1 MVRSMN
7 TANLKRRHQS
17 WYARLRVPPSLR
29 DAVGKSELVQALHT
43 RDLAEANR
51 RKHAVLA
58 AMHAVLERARVEAT
72 LPRDSAEAFLTEAR
86 KMAEEVKAGA
96 MTDRDAEAALD
107 VALEDH
113 LAAQA
118 KRHGIDPETG
128 HPMVSEQHTRTLQL
142 AHKVLHSGDVALLTD
157 SIRTYLRERA
167 PHINKQTHAEKE
179 RQLTELAGWLGDCEV
194 STVTKKMAGRYVSER
209 LLTKG
214 HAPKTVKD
222 TLSNLSAFWR
232 WLEGRGVVEFNV
244 WQGMSGTVKGSTRG
258 TAPKRRPWTDGE
270 LLKLLQ
276 GIPTSDPLLPMV
288 ALAAYTGMR
297 REEVASLRVED
308 ATEDG
313 ALIVREGKSAAAVRR
328 VPVHAA
334 LAPLVASLR
343 DTSKDG
349 YLIPGLLTGGMDEKR
364 AHYAGKRF
372 SKLKEK
378 LGFTD
383 SALVFHTLRNAF
395 MQRAEEGGVPESTT
409 KLIVGHSRQG
419 DITYGLYSPGVKFE
433 ALREAVGKVTFGGAD
448 GFVRALAGQVK
459 VTKKSTRRP
468 RATVRP
474 AAAR

>member
-1 MVRSMN
+1 MN

-72 LPRDSAEAFLTEAR
+72 LPRDSAEAFLAEAR
-86 KMAEEVKAGA
+86 KLAEEVKAGA
-96 MTDRDAEAALD
+96 MRPEDAEAALD

-113 LAAQA
+113 LEAQA
-118 KRHGIDPETG
+118 KRHGIDPATG
-128 HPMVSEQHTRTLQL
+128 HPMVSERHTRTLQL
-142 AHKVLHSGDVALLTD
+142 AHKVLHSGDVALLKE
-157 SIRTYLRERA
+157 SIQTYLKERA

-179 RQLTELAGWLGDCEV
+179 RQLTELADWLGDCEV
-194 STVTKKMAGRYVSER
+194 STITKKMAGRYVSEK

-232 WLEGRGVVEFNV
+232 WLEGRGLVEFNV

-258 TAPKRRPWTDGE
+258 TAPKRRPWTDEE

-276 GIPTSDPLLPMV
+276 GIPTNDPLLPMV

-297 REEVASLRVED
+297 REEVAGLRVED
-308 ATEDG
+308 AREDG
-313 ALIVREGKSAAAVRR
+313 VLIVREGKSAAAVRR
-328 VPVHAA
+328 VPVHPAITS
-334 LAPLVASLR
+334 LVEKLR
-343 DTSKDG
+343 GSSTDG
-349 YLIPGLLTGGMDEKR
+349 YLIPGLLTGGMDNKR
-364 AHYAGKRF
+364 GHYVGKRF
-372 SKLKEK
+372 SDVKVK

-383 SALVFHTLRNAF
+383 PALVFHTLRHAF
-395 MQRAEEGGVPESTT
+395 MQRAEEGGVAESTT

-419 DITYGLYSPGVKFE
+419 DITYGLYSPGVSSE
-433 ALREAVGKVTFGGAD
+433 TLREAIGRITYVGVD
-448 GFVRALAGQVK
+448 EFVSGLSGRIQIVRR
-459 VTKKSTRRP
+459 SRRRP
-468 RATVRP
+468 GSGRLRSS
-474 AAAR
+474 ARGA